1 MGTATACSRCLAQGE
16 RLTATIWP
24 LQSHWVGRFPCV
36 FAQGRGCSLVVP
48 AFSPEVP
55 HTLEFTL
62 TPIISPNRLPQLIYF
77 EQS

>member
-24 LQSHWVGRFPCV
+24 LQSHWVSRFPCV

-48 AFSPEVP
+48 AFSPELRGSSHSGVYP
-55 HTLEFTL
+55 DSNYL
-62 TPIISPNRLPQLIYF
+62 S
-77 EQS
+77 EQTTTANLF